1 MLVKWSDPKYGIRVQ
16 IEIDVDN
23 LWLSQRFCCRDLFA
37 IASGSLSKKVFNASK
52 HFINSNVVDRSH
64 KYFQTEDE
72 QNRSFVNRKKYK
84 TFVHPCRRKKKQ
96 NEVENHVC

>member
-16 IEIDVDN
+16 IEIDVYN

-52 HFINSNVVDRSH
+52 HIINSNVVDRSH

-72 QNRSFVNRKKYK
+72 QNRSFVNRKKK
-84 TFVHPCRRKKKQ
+84 QDIRSPMQAKKRNRMK
-96 NEVENHVC
+96 

>member
-16 IEIDVDN
+16 IEIDVYN

-52 HFINSNVVDRSH
+52 HIINSNVVDRSH

-72 QNRSFVNRKKYK
+72 QQKNK
-84 TFVHPCRRKKKQ
+84 TFVLPCRRKKKQ